1 MLQENWWQ
9 QDRSGQ
15 GMNERRNFAKGKRQ
29 QRWPATHIVK
39 EEVGATRAKHGGEVP
54 IEQMC
59 FDEGWD
65 TLGDD
70 KSRSPTRGAH
80 IVRACTTAWSPPG
93 GRFAL
98 IVLLAHVLEVEVHL
112 VGGEWAGCSS
122 SLRGDSASLWRPE
135 GAKLPNQRANDYYW
149 SVHFSRHLVGFISQ
163 GTLHKVYFAQ
173 YIFLCNQTSSDLF

>member
-39 EEVGATRAKHGGEVP
+39 EEVVGTRAKHGGEVP

-80 IVRACTTAWSPPG
+80 IVRACTTAWSTPG
-93 GRFAL
+93 GRLAL
-98 IVLLAHVLEVEVHL
+98 IA
-112 VGGEWAGCSS
+112 
-122 SLRGDSASLWRPE
+122 DI
-135 GAKLPNQRANDYYW
+135 Y
-149 SVHFSRHLVGFISQ
+149 ISIST
-163 GTLHKVYFAQ
+163 GTFDIENIKYEKKWQQL
-173 YIFLCNQTSSDLF
+173 DLDTNFEP